1 MSEATFI
8 LETGVTPMQTADLS
22 VLAQELSQTHHCHT
36 VILYGSRA
44 HDTYTDASDIDVV
57 CFGSQVVEVSDARFW
72 QGYWL
77 DAWIYPETKALD
89 TEQFLHLHQG
99 QVLCQK
105 DDFGTR
111 LLAEVAHILDTPP
124 PPTPPDVWQ
133 HRRVWLSKTL
143 ARIERG
149 DPEAW
154 YRRHWLIADL
164 LEVHMTLQHQRFL
177 GFKRT
182 MQWLADNDPHTHA
195 LFVALYSREPDFEQ
209 LTSICQHILQI
220 SADRHSPQRPVGFL
234 APPIPNLIECLRL
247 SESEMSDWE

>member
-1 MSEATFI
+1 MHIAN
-8 LETGVTPMQTADLS
+8 LTALT
-22 VLAQELSQTHHCHT
+22 QELSQTHGCHT

-44 HDTYTDASDIDVV
+44 HNTHTDASDIDIV
-57 CFGSQVVEVSDARFW
+57 CFGNQVTEASDARLW

-77 DAWIYPETKALD
+77 DAWIYPETKAQD
-89 TEQFLHLHQG
+89 IGQFLHLHQG

-105 DDFGTR
+105 GHFGTH
-111 LLAEVAHILDTPP
+111 LLAEVADYLAAPP

-133 HRRVWLSKTL
+133 HRRAWLSKTL

-177 GFKRT
+177 GFKCT
-182 MQWLADNDPHTHA
+182 MQWLADNDSHTHA
-195 LFVALYSREPDFEQ
+195 LFVALYSREPDLE
-209 LTSICQHILQI
+209 LLATISQHILRV
-220 SADRHSPQRPVGFL
+220 SANIHPPC
-234 APPIPNLIECLRL
+234 PIPNLFEHL
-247 SESEMSDWE
+247 